1 MKDKIMFPPKA
12 SKSPLQGKLGSRDIA
27 FGTLADFNTH
37 FSFIIDSEG
46 NSTFANGFAFSFL
59 PNNSTP
65 KNADDAAMGFLA
77 GTGDYFEK
85 HTVKSWSFNSSLQI
99 DVPASSSPS
108 LSPTPNGTSVSRKK
122 GETTKKT
129 LVLGLSVGSVAL
141 VGVLALFGFVKWKKS
156 REQEDGEI
164 APDMSMDD
172 EFDVAIGPKKFSYA
186 ELFRAM
192 NNFADE
198 QKLREG
204 GFGGVY
210 KGLSTT
216 GKNMRTTILAKT
228 REYMAPEYLVTGK
241 ASKELDVYSFGIVAL
256 KIACGRRPIDQNVEE
271 S

>member
-1 MKDKIMFPPKA
+1 MGPT
-12 SKSPLQGKLGSRDIA
+12 RHH
-27 FGTLADFNTH
+27 T
-37 FSFIIDSEG
+37 
-46 NSTFANGFAFSFL
+46 
-59 PNNSTP
+59 NNSL
-65 KNADDAAMGFLA
+65 GFLA

-85 HTVKSWSFNSSLQI
+85 HTVKSWLFNSSLQI

-108 LSPTPNGTSVSRKK
+108 LSPTPNGTSGSRKK

-129 LVLGLSVGSVAL
+129 LVVGLSVGSVAL
-141 VGVLALFGFVKWKKS
+141 VGVLALFDFVKWKKS

-172 EFDVAIGPKKFSYA
+172 EFDVGIGPKKFSYA

-210 KGLSTT
+210 KGFLRESNSYVAV
-216 GKNMRTTILAKT
+216 KRILKGSKQGIK
-228 REYMAPEYLVTGK
+228 EYASEMKIISRLRHRILV
-241 ASKELDVYSFGIVAL
+241 
-256 KIACGRRPIDQNVEE
+256 
-271 S
+271 